1 MSTSSLSAR
10 GKRVAAG
17 SVAAAVAFS
26 GLAFVAAPAQAAGS
40 TVRVQ
45 ISDFGQEGDSYPA
58 GKQFF
63 FGASNYEN
71 TGASVVGSKL
81 VANAKTQVL
90 TEVTGVE
97 SLEEII
103 QNEPTVTVDAA
114 SDGNAYLQIAL
125 GWDTNWTTIRPA
137 DATKGINELDEDAVW
152 ISSRAVD
159 GVTEESTLGQ
169 IVDAIDA
176 EAAGDIEWASVGFFA
191 DLGATTTVNAF
202 GYDGTSYVFENGVPA
217 ATKTTKVQ
225 LDEIGVEG
233 STYPEDFWFFG
244 ASTATASATVVGGN
258 LVLPVKTQ
266 LLHELKGDDKPTS
279 LHSVVSDGLAV
290 NVASASAGDA
300 WLQIT
305 SGWTVGEGESAVKK
319 WTTLRPVAPIKGA
332 NEATFEQN
340 WVASKPID
348 GVTEGTLGELVALV
362 DAASNGSFD
371 YVAVGAFADNLTAT
385 TATTVTSLQIG
396 AEKFSFA
403 DDAKLV
409 ATVSAEGV
417 KAVGNT
423 LTAEYSANYAGT
435 TASYQWLRN
444 GKAIKKATKATY
456 ALTADDRTE
465 RISVTVTLSK
475 TGFKKITVTSAKTAA
490 IAYGTLAFAA
500 PAQVSGT
507 PKLGVK
513 LTASALAFGEAN
525 EKEASSYT
533 YAWYRN
539 GAAIK
544 GATKSQYTPVFAD
557 LDKVITAKVTAKL
570 SGYTSASA
578 TSEPGDAVAK
588 GELVAKTPTISGTAK
603 VGSTLVAKAGTWTGS
618 PTLKY
623 AFYADG
629 ELIQL
634 STATKLVL
642 TWEEKGAVI
651 TVKVTGSKQ
660 GYDAVTSEFS
670 AATATVK

>member
-103 QNEPTVTVDAA
+103 ENEPTVTVDAA

-385 TATTVTSLQIG
+385 TVTTVTSLQIG

-423 LTAEYSANYAGT
+423 
-435 TASYQWLRN
+435 
-444 GKAIKKATKATY
+444 
-456 ALTADDRTE
+456 LTADDRTE

-533 YAWYRN
+533 YAWYRD

-544 GATKSQYTPVFAD
+544 GATKSSYTPVFAD

-578 TSEPGDAVAK
+578 TSEAGDAVAK

-660 GYDAVTSEFS
+660 GYDSATSEFS
-670 AATATVK
+670 AATVTVK

>member
-1 MSTSSLSAR
+1 LSTSSLSAR

-63 FGASNYEN
+63 FGASDYEN
-71 TGASVVGSKL
+71 TGASVAGGKL
-81 VANAKTQVL
+81 VANVKTQVL

-103 QNEPTVTVDAA
+103 ENEPSVTVDTA
-114 SDGNAYLQIAL
+114 SDGKAFLQIAL

-137 DATKGINELDEDAVW
+137 VATTGVNAIDEDAVW
-152 ISSRAVD
+152 VSSRAIE
-159 GVTEESTLGQ
+159 GVTDESTLGE
-169 IVDAIDA
+169 IVELIDA

-202 GYDGTSYVFENGVPA
+202 DYDDTSFVFENGVPS

-244 ASTATASATVVGGN
+244 ASTATADATVSGGN

-266 LLHELKGDDKPTS
+266 LLHELKGDAKPTS

-290 NVASASAGDA
+290 SVASASAGDA
-300 WLQIT
+300 WLQIA

-319 WTTLRPVAPIKGA
+319 WTTLRPAQPTKGENA
-332 NEATFEQN
+332 ATFDQA
-340 WVASKPID
+340 WVSSKAID
-348 GVTEGTLGELVALV
+348 GVTEGTLGELVALI
-362 DAASNGSFD
+362 DTASNGNFD
-371 YVAVGAFADNLTAT
+371 YVAVGAFADNLSASTPA
-385 TATTVTSLQIG
+385 TVTSFQIG
-396 AEKFSFA
+396 AEKFTFA
-403 DDAKLV
+403 DDAKLA
-409 ATVSAEGV
+409 ATVSVEGV

-423 LTAEYSANYAGT
+423 LTAEYDANYAGT
-435 TASYQWLRN
+435 TATYQWLRN
-444 GKAIKKATKATY
+444 GKEIKKATKSTY
-456 ALTADDRTE
+456 VLTATDRTE
-465 RISVTVTLSK
+465 RISVTVAISK
-475 TGFKKITVTSAKTAA
+475 PGFKKISVTSAKTAA
-490 IAYGTLAFAA
+490 IVYGTLAFAS
-500 PAQVSGT
+500 PVQVSGT

-533 YAWYRN
+533 YAWYSN
-539 GAAIK
+539 GTAIK
-544 GATKSQYTPVFAD
+544 SATKSTYTPVFAD
-557 LDKVITAKVTAKL
+557 LDKVITVKVVAKL

-578 TSEPGDAVAK
+578 TSEEGDAVAK